1 MNDLNFD
8 LDYIRKC
15 SSMIKEFPVYTE
27 AEKRQVAEGRT
38 CIKLSKGQPIYPR
51 NFKKRR
57 DTFAG
62 ADYTTANP
70 RDIDPNNIYIP
81 PYFRLKIIMAIIIN
95 FDRAIAFN
103 RISDNDFKL
112 GMTYRFIYEHVGSFK
127 CFEKAYNM
135 ISLVVDGELSIMR
148 SIGDYNYKWNMR
160 KVYPS
165 CFVNKAKF
173 RYIGGGDNAPVSSKG
188 RANKARRAA
197 VDYKVMIMV
206 NIINT
211 RSADKIRKMVKSDG
225 SLKNNGERVDGRNN
239 KVLFDIY
246 NSRLIHE
253 GFKEMKTS
261 TLYKYLKAAL
271 DFLGVSLLELRSL
284 ADRSISDI
292 ENGKK
297 GHEHD
302 LCHFDD
308 CFDINSFV
316 EDS

>member
-1 MNDLNFD
+1 MIDMNFD

-27 AEKRQVAEGRT
+27 AEKKQVAEGRT

-70 RDIDPNNIYIP
+70 RDINPDDIYIP

-95 FDRAIAFN
+95 FDRAIVFN

-112 GMTYRFIYEHVGSFK
+112 GMTYRFIYEHVGSFR

-135 ISLVVDGELSIMR
+135 ISLVVDVELSIMR

-160 KVYPS
+160 KIYPS

-173 RYIGGGDNAPVSSKG
+173 RYIGGEDNAPVSSKG

-246 NSRLIHE
+246 NSRLIHD

-284 ADRSISDI
+284 ADRAISDI

-297 GHEHD
+297 GYGSD
-302 LCHFDD
+302 LYSFDD

>member
-1 MNDLNFD
+1 MKFDLN
-8 LDYIRKC
+8 YMRKC
-15 SSMIKEFPVYTE
+15 SSIIKEFPVYTE
-27 AEKRQVAEGRT
+27 AEKKQIAEGRS

-127 CFEKAYNM
+127 CFEKAYSM
-135 ISLVVDGELSIMR
+135 VSLVVDNEFSIMR

-160 KVYPS
+160 KIYPS
-165 CFVNKAKF
+165 CFVSKAKF
-173 RYIGGGDNAPVSSKG
+173 RYIGGDEDTPSVSSKE
-188 RANKARRAA
+188 RANKARKAA
-197 VDYKVMIMV
+197 VDHKVMIMV
-206 NIINT
+206 SIIDMKSVN
-211 RSADKIRKMVKSDG
+211 SIKKIVKSDG
-225 SLKNNGERVDGRNN
+225 GLKNDGNRVDGRNN
-239 KVLFDIY
+239 KVLFKKFND
-246 NSRLIHE
+246 RLVSE

-261 TLYKYLKAAL
+261 SLYKYLKLAL
-271 DFLGVSLLELRSL
+271 EFLGVSLLELRSF
-284 ADRSISDI
+284 ADRAVSDI

-297 GHEHD
+297 GYVPD
-302 LCHFDD
+302 LCYLDN
-308 CFDINSFV
+308 CFDVCSFM

>member
-1 MNDLNFD
+1 MKFDLN
-8 LDYIRKC
+8 YMRKC

-27 AEKRQVAEGRT
+27 AEKKQIAEGRS

-57 DTFAG
+57 DTFDG

-127 CFEKAYNM
+127 CFEKAYSM
-135 ISLVVDGELSIMR
+135 VSLVVDNELSIMR

-160 KVYPS
+160 KIYPS
-165 CFVNKAKF
+165 CFVSKAKF
-173 RYIGGGDNAPVSSKG
+173 RYIGGDEDTPSVSSKE
-188 RANKARRAA
+188 RANKARKAA
-197 VDYKVMIMV
+197 VDHKVMIMV
-206 NIINT
+206 SIIDMKSVN
-211 RSADKIRKMVKSDG
+211 SIKKIVKSDG
-225 SLKNNGERVDGRNN
+225 GLKNDGNRVDGRNN
-239 KVLFDIY
+239 KVLFKKFND
-246 NSRLIHE
+246 RLVRE

-261 TLYKYLKAAL
+261 SLYKYLKLAL
-271 DFLGVSLLELRSL
+271 EFLGVSLLELRSF
-284 ADRSISDI
+284 ADRAVSDI

-297 GHEHD
+297 GYVPD
-302 LCHFDD
+302 LCSLDNYFDV
-308 CFDINSFV
+308 CSFM

>member
-1 MNDLNFD
+1 MKFDLN
-8 LDYIRKC
+8 YMRKC

-27 AEKRQVAEGRT
+27 AEKKQIAEGRS

-127 CFEKAYNM
+127 CFEKAYSM
-135 ISLVVDGELSIMR
+135 VSLVVDNEFSIMR

-160 KVYPS
+160 KIYPS
-165 CFVNKAKF
+165 CFVSKAKF
-173 RYIGGGDNAPVSSKG
+173 RYIGGDEDTPSVSSKE
-188 RANKARRAA
+188 RANKARKAA
-197 VDYKVMIMV
+197 VDHKVMIMV
-206 NIINT
+206 CIIDMKSVN
-211 RSADKIRKMVKSDG
+211 SIKKIVKSDG
-225 SLKNNGERVDGRNN
+225 GLKNDGNRVDGRNN
-239 KVLFDIY
+239 KVLFKKFND
-246 NSRLIHE
+246 RLVSE

-261 TLYKYLKAAL
+261 SLYKYLKLAL
-271 DFLGVSLLELRSL
+271 EFLGVSLLELRSF
-284 ADRSISDI
+284 ADRAVSDI

-297 GHEHD
+297 GYVPD
-302 LCHFDD
+302 LCYLDN
-308 CFDINSFV
+308 CFDVCSFM

>member
-1 MNDLNFD
+1 MKFDLN
-8 LDYIRKC
+8 YMRKC

-27 AEKRQVAEGRT
+27 AEKKQIAEGRS

-127 CFEKAYNM
+127 CFEKAYSM
-135 ISLVVDGELSIMR
+135 VSLVVDNELSIMR

-160 KVYPS
+160 KIYPS
-165 CFVNKAKF
+165 CFVSKAKF
-173 RYIGGGDNAPVSSKG
+173 RYIGGDEDTPSVSSKE
-188 RANKARRAA
+188 RANKARKAA
-197 VDYKVMIMV
+197 VDHKVMIMV
-206 NIINT
+206 SIIDMKSVN
-211 RSADKIRKMVKSDG
+211 SIKKIVKSDG
-225 SLKNNGERVDGRNN
+225 GLKNDGNRVDGRNN
-239 KVLFDIY
+239 KVLFKKFND
-246 NSRLIHE
+246 RLVRE
-253 GFKEMKTS
+253 GFKEMKIS
-261 TLYKYLKAAL
+261 SLYKYLKSAL
-271 DFLGVSLLELRSL
+271 EFLGVSLLELRAF
-284 ADRSISDI
+284 ADRAASDI

-297 GHEHD
+297 GYVPD
-302 LCHFDD
+302 LCSLDNYFDV
-308 CFDINSFV
+308 CSFM

>member
-1 MNDLNFD
+1 MKFDLN
-8 LDYIRKC
+8 YMRKC

-27 AEKRQVAEGRT
+27 AEKKQIAEGRS

-127 CFEKAYNM
+127 CFEKAYSM
-135 ISLVVDGELSIMR
+135 VSLVVDNEFSIMR

-160 KVYPS
+160 KIYPS
-165 CFVNKAKF
+165 CFVSKAKF
-173 RYIGGGDNAPVSSKG
+173 RYIGGGEDISPVSSKE

-197 VDYKVMIMV
+197 VDHKVMIMV
-206 NIINT
+206 NIIDT
-211 RSADKIRKMVKSDG
+211 KS
-225 SLKNNGERVDGRNN
+225 
-239 KVLFDIY
+239 I
-246 NSRLIHE
+246 NSR
-253 GFKEMKTS
+253 
-261 TLYKYLKAAL
+261 
-271 DFLGVSLLELRSL
+271 
-284 ADRSISDI
+284 
-292 ENGKK
+292 
-297 GHEHD
+297 
-302 LCHFDD
+302 
-308 CFDINSFV
+308 
-316 EDS
+316 

>member
-1 MNDLNFD
+1 MKFDLN
-8 LDYIRKC
+8 YMRKC
-15 SSMIKEFPVYTE
+15 SSIIKEFPVYTE
-27 AEKRQVAEGRT
+27 AEKKQIVEGRS

-127 CFEKAYNM
+127 CFEKAYSM
-135 ISLVVDGELSIMR
+135 VSLVVDNELSIMR

-160 KVYPS
+160 KIYPS
-165 CFVNKAKF
+165 RFVSKAKF
-173 RYIGGGDNAPVSSKG
+173 RYIGGDEDTPSVSSKE
-188 RANKARRAA
+188 RANKARKAA
-197 VDYKVMIMV
+197 VDHKVMIMV
-206 NIINT
+206 SIIDMKSVN
-211 RSADKIRKMVKSDG
+211 SIKKIVKSDG
-225 SLKNNGERVDGRNN
+225 GLKNDGNRVDGRNN
-239 KVLFDIY
+239 KVLFKKFND
-246 NSRLIHE
+246 RLVRE

-261 TLYKYLKAAL
+261 SLYKYLKLAL
-271 DFLGVSLLELRSL
+271 EFLGVSLLELRSF
-284 ADRSISDI
+284 ADRAVSDI

-297 GHEHD
+297 GYVPD
-302 LCHFDD
+302 LCYLDN
-308 CFDINSFV
+308 CFDVCSFM

>member
-1 MNDLNFD
+1 MKFDLN
-8 LDYIRKC
+8 YMRKC

-27 AEKRQVAEGRT
+27 AEKKQIAEGRS

-127 CFEKAYNM
+127 CFEKAYSM
-135 ISLVVDGELSIMR
+135 VSLVVDNELSIMR

-160 KVYPS
+160 KIYPS
-165 CFVNKAKF
+165 CFVSKAKF
-173 RYIGGGDNAPVSSKG
+173 RYIGGDEDTPSVSSKE
-188 RANKARRAA
+188 RANKARKAA
-197 VDYKVMIMV
+197 VDHKVMIMV
-206 NIINT
+206 SIIDMKSVN
-211 RSADKIRKMVKSDG
+211 SIKKIVKSDG
-225 SLKNNGERVDGRNN
+225 GLKNDGNRVDGRNN
-239 KVLFDIY
+239 KVLFKKFND
-246 NSRLIHE
+246 RLVCE

-261 TLYKYLKAAL
+261 SLYKYLKLAL
-271 DFLGVSLLELRSL
+271 EFLGVSLLELRSF
-284 ADRSISDI
+284 ADRAVSDI

-297 GHEHD
+297 GYVPD
-302 LCHFDD
+302 LCSLDNYFDV
-308 CFDINSFV
+308 CSFM

>member
-1 MNDLNFD
+1 MKFDLN
-8 LDYIRKC
+8 YIRKC

-27 AEKRQVAEGRT
+27 AEKKQIENGCT

-127 CFEKAYNM
+127 CFEKAYSM
-135 ISLVVDGELSIMR
+135 VSLVVDNELSIMR

-160 KVYPS
+160 KIYPS
-165 CFVNKAKF
+165 CFVSKAKF
-173 RYIGGGDNAPVSSKG
+173 RYIGGDEDTPSVSSKE

-197 VDYKVMIMV
+197 VDHKVTIMTD
-206 NIINT
+206 IIDTKSIN
-211 RSADKIRKMVKSDG
+211 SIRKIVKPNG
-225 SLKNNGERVDGRNN
+225 RLKNDGNRVDGRND
-239 KVLFDIY
+239 KVLFNKFNY
-246 NSRLIHE
+246 RLTRE
-253 GFKEMKTS
+253 GFKKMKTTS
-261 TLYKYLKAAL
+261 LYKYLKSAL
-271 DFLGVSLLELRSL
+271 EFLGVSLLELRSL
-284 ADRSISDI
+284 ADRAASDI

-297 GHEHD
+297 GYVPD
-302 LCHFDD
+302 LCPFGECLDV
-308 CFDINSFV
+308 CSFV

>member
-1 MNDLNFD
+1 
-8 LDYIRKC
+8 
-15 SSMIKEFPVYTE
+15 MIKEFPVYTE
-27 AEKRQVAEGRT
+27 AEKKQIAEGRS

-127 CFEKAYNM
+127 CFEKAYSM
-135 ISLVVDGELSIMR
+135 VSLVVDNELSIMR

-160 KVYPS
+160 KIYPS
-165 CFVNKAKF
+165 CFVSKAKF
-173 RYIGGGDNAPVSSKG
+173 RYIGGDEDTPSVSSKE
-188 RANKARRAA
+188 RANKARKAA
-197 VDYKVMIMV
+197 VDHKVMIMV
-206 NIINT
+206 SIIDMKSVN
-211 RSADKIRKMVKSDG
+211 SIKKIVKSDG
-225 SLKNNGERVDGRNN
+225 GLKNDGNRVDGRNN
-239 KVLFDIY
+239 KVLFKKFND
-246 NSRLIHE
+246 RLVRE
-253 GFKEMKTS
+253 GFKEMKIS
-261 TLYKYLKAAL
+261 SLYKYLKSAL
-271 DFLGVSLLELRSL
+271 EFLGVSLLELRAF
-284 ADRSISDI
+284 ADRAASDI

-297 GHEHD
+297 GYVPD
-302 LCHFDD
+302 LCSLDNYFDV
-308 CFDINSFV
+308 CSFM

>member
-1 MNDLNFD
+1 
-8 LDYIRKC
+8 
-15 SSMIKEFPVYTE
+15 MIKEFPVYTE
-27 AEKRQVAEGRT
+27 AEKKQIAEGRS

-127 CFEKAYNM
+127 CFEKAYSM
-135 ISLVVDGELSIMR
+135 VSLVVDNEFSIMR

-160 KVYPS
+160 KIYPS
-165 CFVNKAKF
+165 CFVSKAKF
-173 RYIGGGDNAPVSSKG
+173 RYIGGDEDTPSVSSKE
-188 RANKARRAA
+188 RANKARKAA
-197 VDYKVMIMV
+197 VDHKVMIMV
-206 NIINT
+206 SIIDMKSVN
-211 RSADKIRKMVKSDG
+211 SIKKIVKSDG
-225 SLKNNGERVDGRNN
+225 GLKNDGNRVDGRNN
-239 KVLFDIY
+239 KVLFKKFND
-246 NSRLIHE
+246 RLVSE

-261 TLYKYLKAAL
+261 SLYKYLKLAL
-271 DFLGVSLLELRSL
+271 EFLGVSLLELRSF
-284 ADRSISDI
+284 ADRAVSDI

-297 GHEHD
+297 GYVPD
-302 LCHFDD
+302 LCYLDN
-308 CFDINSFV
+308 CFDVCSFM

>member
-1 MNDLNFD
+1 MKFDLN
-8 LDYIRKC
+8 YMRKC
-15 SSMIKEFPVYTE
+15 SSMIKEFPVYIE
-27 AEKRQVAEGRT
+27 AEKKQIVEGRS

-127 CFEKAYNM
+127 CFEKAYSM
-135 ISLVVDGELSIMR
+135 VSLVIDNELSIMR

-160 KVYPS
+160 KIYPS
-165 CFVNKAKF
+165 CFVSKAKF
-173 RYIGGGDNAPVSSKG
+173 RYIGGGEDISPVSSKE
-188 RANKARRAA
+188 RANKARKAA
-197 VDYKVMIMV
+197 VDHKVMIMV
-206 NIINT
+206 NIIGTKSIN
-211 RSADKIRKMVKSDG
+211 SIRNIVKSNG
-225 SLKNNGERVDGRNN
+225 KLKNNGNRADGRNDKTLFSKFN
-239 KVLFDIY
+239 K
-246 NSRLIHE
+246 RLDHE

-261 TLYKYLKAAL
+261 SLYKYLKSAL
-271 DFLGVSLLELRSL
+271 EFLSVSLLELRAF
-284 ADRSISDI
+284 ADRAASDI

-297 GHEHD
+297 GYVPD
-302 LCHFDD
+302 FCSFDD
-308 CFDINSFV
+308 CFDVCSFM

>member
-1 MNDLNFD
+1 MKFDLN
-8 LDYIRKC
+8 YMRKC

-27 AEKRQVAEGRT
+27 AEKKQIAEGRS

-127 CFEKAYNM
+127 CFERAYSM
-135 ISLVVDGELSIMR
+135 VSLVVDNELSIMR

-160 KVYPS
+160 KIYPS
-165 CFVNKAKF
+165 CFVSKAKF
-173 RYIGGGDNAPVSSKG
+173 RYIGGDEDTPSVSSKE
-188 RANKARRAA
+188 RANKARKAA
-197 VDYKVMIMV
+197 VDHKVMIMV
-206 NIINT
+206 SIIDMKSVN
-211 RSADKIRKMVKSDG
+211 SIKKIVKSDG
-225 SLKNNGERVDGRNN
+225 GLKNDGNRVDGRNN
-239 KVLFDIY
+239 KVLFKKFND
-246 NSRLIHE
+246 RLVRE

-261 TLYKYLKAAL
+261 SLYKYLKLAL
-271 DFLGVSLLELRSL
+271 EFLGVSLLELRSF
-284 ADRSISDI
+284 ADRAASDI

-297 GHEHD
+297 GYAPD
-302 LCHFDD
+302 LCSLDN
-308 CFDINSFV
+308 CFDVCSFM